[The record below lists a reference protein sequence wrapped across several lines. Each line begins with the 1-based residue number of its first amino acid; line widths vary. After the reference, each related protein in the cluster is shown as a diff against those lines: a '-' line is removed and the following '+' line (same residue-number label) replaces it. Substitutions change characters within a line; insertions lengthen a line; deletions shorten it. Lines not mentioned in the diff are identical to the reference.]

1 MKKSYTLWGKLKRV
15 VRMRLIVPV
24 LRSPHSPEYKA
35 RGVAVGLALAMTPLI
50 GIQMWLVL
58 MTWVFAKK
66 VLKWN
71 FSLALGIAWTWVTNV
86 FTMIPCYYIF
96 YVTGQLMRWDVDNIT
111 GYKKLAASIREI
123 FMSDL
128 GFVEE
133 WTQFLGFIVKDWGI
147 SMMLGCLPWTVLC
160 TYLGY
165 RMTLKYEKA
174 RLARR
179 KRKAYLNRGGDDYE
193 TNG

>member
-24 LRSPHSPEYKA
+24 QRSPHSPEYKA
-35 RGVAVGLALAMTPLI
+35 RGVAVGLAWAMTPLI

-147 SMMLGCLPWTVLC
+147 SMMLGCLPWAVLC

-165 RMTLKYEKA
+165 HMTLKYEKA